1 MMRSSLLVCGLLG
14 LALVTQVS
22 AAPPKLAD
30 SGTDVVS
37 IKAGPRLQGA
47 ILNRA
52 ADGTV
57 AIAVQRSW
65 LARRGAKYYEQQLK
79 KEAASALAA
88 IRQCLERIADWKDL
102 RAADLELVK
111 FLVKESDR
119 LKAFQTDLEAG
130 RPLPT
135 RFMRIE
141 VPAPHIERVTVQ
153 PADRR
158 QVAIAAWHEQ
168 IPDVEDTTVA
178 ALATELKRRG
188 IDFANRRF
196 DLSPELPPAVQTEE
210 QWAARQAVVEF
221 SLRRSLTFQG
231 TQELLVRT
239 GDGAAPPDMTRLIGE
254 LFKSQLEGQ
263 LADLLGEGGAS
274 KPREDAGNKALNEAQ
289 QTAEREGVSGFRVTR
304 LAFQLANK
312 TVSVEGRF
320 LARMPNGTWR
330 TIWQQTE
337 TLDASKPQEDAEKEL
352 AEDPQIKQVLTIAK
366 AGGFGADDNQIRQA
380 LRFGAATRTAQET
393 ADTRFFEFFDRYV
406 QHVDGPPLVL
416 PAPTGGGVLPP
427 H

>member
-1 MMRSSLLVCGLLG
+1 MMRSSLLLCGLLG
-14 LALVTQVS
+14 LVLAVQGS
-22 AAPPKLAD
+22 GAPPRLTD

-47 ILNRA
+47 ILHRA

-57 AIAVQRSW
+57 ALAVQRSW
-65 LARRGAKYYEQQLK
+65 LARRGAKFYDQQLK
-79 KEAASALAA
+79 KETALAIA
-88 IRQCLERIADWKDL
+88 AVKQCLERIDAWKTDRENDRNL
-102 RAADLELVK
+102 VIFLDKEVDRLTALQADL
-111 FLVKESDR
+111 D
-119 LKAFQTDLEAG
+119 AG
-130 RPLPT
+130 RPLTT
-135 RFMRIE
+135 RFMQLEI
-141 VPAPHIERVTVQ
+141 PAAHIERVTVQ

-168 IPDVEDTTVA
+168 IPDVEDTTVD
-178 ALATELKRRG
+178 ALAAELKRRG

-196 DLSPELPPAVQTEE
+196 DLSQELPPAVQTAE
-210 QWAARQAVVEF
+210 QWAARQAVVEY

-231 TQELLVRT
+231 TQELLLRT
-239 GDGAAPPDMTRLIGE
+239 GDGAAAPEMTRLIGD

-274 KPREDAGNKALNEAQ
+274 KPREDAGNKALQGAQ
-289 QTAEREGVSGFRVTR
+289 QTAEKEGVSGFRVTR

-330 TIWQQTE
+330 TIWRHTE
-337 TLDASKPQEDAEKEL
+337 TVDASRPQEEAEKEL

-366 AGGFGADDNQIRQA
+366 AGGFGADDDQIRQA

-393 ADTRFFEFFDRYV
+393 ADTRFFEFFDRHV

-416 PAPTGGGVLPP
+416 PPMP
-427 H
+427 